1 MAETEVTVGAVESE
15 LLLELSEESS
25 ESSFAHEDI
34 RITMLTIKTH
44 QDNNFSYSFLLSNL
58 EEVGLKSYIS
68 KNSTI

>member
-34 RITMLTIKTH
+34 RITMLTIRTH
-44 QDNNFSYSFLLSNL
+44 QDNKFFIFFF
-58 EEVGLKSYIS
+58 VIKC
-68 KNSTI
+68 

>member
-34 RITMLTIKTH
+34 RITMLTIRTD
-44 QDNNFSYSFLLSNL
+44 QDNKFFIFFF
-58 EEVGLKSYIS
+58 VIKC
-68 KNSTI
+68 